1 MSINGVLLWIQS
13 KNSYYRPVH
22 LKAEGIA
29 VNWGKGMP
37 NSRKLVTKLESETSE
52 LTFQWGQLQQLQIFF
67 PDAWYLKLD
76 WLALKWTTDCH
87 RVVCVRTYVNI
98 SFSIAFFC
106 SPFFRFFVLITE
118 MTFYGS
124 QTSFKWLLY
133 TTFRRPPRSKT
144 QWYDEIGT
152 INDVHAPTTDP
163 LGNVFLLRKFAK

>member
-37 NSRKLVTKLESETSE
+37 NTRKLVTKLESETSE

-87 RVVCVRTYVNI
+87 RVCVRTYVNI
-98 SFSIAFFC
+98 SFSMAFF
-106 SPFFRFFVLITE
+106 FVPRSS
-118 MTFYGS
+118 GS
-124 QTSFKWLLY
+124 LSWLLRWL
-133 TTFRRPPRSKT
+133 FMEAKHLL
-144 QWYDEIGT
+144 
-152 INDVHAPTTDP
+152 NDSFIQHFEGHPD
-163 LGNVFLLRKFAK
+163 RKPNGMTKLAQ

>member
-1 MSINGVLLWIQS
+1 MVYCFEYNQRILITAPYTL
-13 KNSYYRPVH
+13 
-22 LKAEGIA
+22 EG
-29 VNWGKGMP
+29 
-37 NSRKLVTKLESETSE
+37 RRYC
-52 LTFQWGQLQQLQIFF
+52 GQLRERNAKYQKVSYKIRIWNFWVNLPMRTASTTSDIFSWCLISQTRLIS
-67 PDAWYLKLD
+67 PKMDNRLPSSSMCAYL
-76 WLALKWTTDCH
+76 CEYFFF
-87 RVVCVRTYVNI
+87 YV
-98 SFSIAFFC
+98 FFC